1 MLYPPHLIAIA
12 ALYVALI
19 LNDGT
24 RALLQSQSQAHA
36 HPPAVNPTRRS
47 SRQHTNPHVSATVAP
62 KKTQDIVD
70 FLAGL
75 NVSLEVIAT
84 IAQEIMALYSLWSL
98 YDEDGVPDTS
108 SYTRRPTMDKTNEVV
123 TPHAL
128 SRLLFKMR
136 SQKMEDMTHPSGR
149 PVAVNKMLGRTQAAG

>member
-1 MLYPPHLIAIA
+1 M
-12 ALYVALI
+12 
-19 LNDGT
+19 
-24 RALLQSQSQAHA
+24 
-36 HPPAVNPTRRS
+36 
-47 SRQHTNPHVSATVAP
+47 AP